1 MAEEKLST
9 ASENHD
15 DSTSMHHEH
24 VGGCKHFDVSPK
36 SPKADEA
43 DEQP

>member
-24 VGGCKHFDVSPK
+24 VGVANIFDVSPK
-36 SPKADEA
+36 TPKADEA